1 MWSCVTPDAFPQ
13 LPMYLHQP
21 AAIFPEKMLQLV
33 NKYFV
38 NWKKHT
44 ETNLSV
50 FLFFFL
56 IEQEGLVGIIY
67 IDIKSIVK
75 HIISIAITD
84 EGKANWP

>member
-13 LPMYLHQP
+13 LPMYLHQR

-44 ETNLSV
+44 EINLSY
-50 FLFFFL
+50 FFL
-56 IEQEGLVGIIY
+56 IEQEGLVGIMY
-67 IDIKSIVK
+67 IDIKSI
-75 HIISIAITD
+75 
-84 EGKANWP
+84 

>member
-13 LPMYLHQP
+13 LPMYLHQR

-44 ETNLSV
+44 EINLSV
-50 FLFFFL
+50 NFFK
-56 IEQEGLVGIIY
+56 IEQEGLVGI